1 MFPKLHRDATDGDL
15 DAVEDATEE
24 EEATVLM
31 PPAEGNTEAVTAEVD
46 TQIGAKRRRLQ
57 GARRRRK
64 RGFPG
69 VSGEGFQGFPR
80 VSGGFHGFPEPSCT
94 GGRPAR
100 A

>member
-46 TQIGAKRRRLQ
+46 TPIPLDKDEDTA
-57 GARRRRK
+57 
-64 RGFPG
+64 PG
-69 VSGEGFQGFPR
+69 WSNIDLPPPPPR
-80 VSGGFHGFPEPSCT
+80 AALLP
-94 GGRPAR
+94 
-100 A
+100 